1 MACAGCCFSLFWKNL
16 VIIQPTR
23 MKKFVVAHSK
33 AFGIFLSIYIL
44 LGGLT
49 GLWLIYTLVDEN
61 TGLGSYIVIVPIA
74 AIYLVSLLG
83 GIFYFV
89 RSQRWRFY
97 FLAKLVL
104 CCQVIQLAVTGFTYY
119 FYYGPYFAPG
129 FWEGDGLIFKFE
141 SLTATFGVRFGD
153 VETQGFMINL
163 VPILLLIILRWIE
176 RAEREPTI
184 EVPEDFLEEKNDAI
198 IS

>member
-1 MACAGCCFSLFWKNL
+1 VFFPILEKPRN
-16 VIIQPTR
+16 PTR
-23 MKKFVVAHSK
+23 MKKFVVDNSK
-33 AFGIFLSIYIL
+33 AFSIFLAIYTL

-49 GLWLIYTLVDEN
+49 GLWLIYSLVDEN
-61 TGLGSYIVIVPIA
+61 TGLGSYIVILPIA
-74 AIYLVSLLG
+74 ALYFVSLLG

-89 RSQRWRFY
+89 QSQRWRFY

-104 CCQVIQLAVTGFTYY
+104 CCQVIQLAVTGFTFY
-119 FYYGPYFAPG
+119 FYYGPYLALG
-129 FWEGDGLIFKFE
+129 FLEGDGGVFKFE
-141 SLTATFGVRFGD
+141 TLTATFGVRFGD
-153 VETQGFMINL
+153 VETQGVLINV

-176 RAEREPTI
+176 RAERGPAM